1 MTIKKLKNNKWE
13 LIPYTGINGE
23 RLNYL
28 NFDILLFANH
38 NSDLLYFGN
47 SLMYRRMLIS
57 QINNVEE
64 FHNNGYGKNQIDFW
78 LKYDYIKTKETG
90 NVKYRIEI
98 FTSQSSKVKLF
109 EYNSNRHNLKRIFE
123 RIIVFNGQTY

>member
-1 MTIKKLKNNKWE
+1 
-13 LIPYTGINGE
+13 
-23 RLNYL
+23 
-28 NFDILLFANH
+28 
-38 NSDLLYFGN
+38 
-47 SLMYRRMLIS
+47 MYRRMLIS